1 MPWRRPRK
9 SVERPI
15 DVSRALEQSL
25 EDAAEGEELD
35 DTVELAGLDG
45 ASVVEA
51 STGEPDVSARTPTDL
66 EVKLRAATEAAEL
79 VVPVR
84 RAAADASAAL
94 RRAPLRRE
102 PPPGATNA
110 SAAFK
115 ERVDAS
121 GSASV
126 TARDPGSRGP
136 ASTHSRASSPSSP
149 SPSASP
155 ADSYPESGVDLAVEA
170 ARGLWLRNPVLTA
183 SGTFGQG
190 IEYAELFDVARLGAF
205 VNKGTT
211 VLARPGNRQ
220 YRIAET
226 PSGILNSIG
235 LENPGAAAVA
245 RTYGKQWAA
254 LGVPVIVN
262 VAGYSA
268 LDYVTVVREM
278 AGTPGV
284 VAYELNISCPNV
296 KGGML
301 FGFDPDLAAEVTAAV
316 KQETDLPVIVKLTPN
331 APDVVA
337 VALAVEA
344 AGADAVTAINTVLGM
359 RIDTKKRRP
368 ILGSGS
374 GGLSG
379 PAIRPIAV
387 HLTYQVARRVHIPVI
402 GAGGVTSANDALE
415 FLMAGASAVQVGTA
429 TFADPLAPLAVLEG
443 LAEYVRAN
451 GLASIRDV
459 IGTALPPDDG
469 DASVDAG
476 EEEADDPEP

>member
-35 DTVELAGLDG
+35 DTVELADVDG

-51 STGEPDVSARTPTDL
+51 STGEPDLDERTPTDL
-66 EVKLRAATEAAEL
+66 EVKLRAATDAAEL
-79 VVPVR
+79 DLPVR
-84 RAAADASAAL
+84 GAAAGASVAA
-94 RRAPLRRE
+94 RRAPLRKE
-102 PPPGATNA
+102 PLP
-110 SAAFK
+110 
-115 ERVDAS
+115 
-121 GSASV
+121 
-126 TARDPGSRGP
+126 
-136 ASTHSRASSPSSP
+136 
-149 SPSASP
+149 
-155 ADSYPESGVDLAVEA
+155 YPESGVDLAVDA
-170 ARGLWLRNPVLTA
+170 ARGLRLRNPVLTA

-245 RTYGKQWAA
+245 RTYGRQWAA

-262 VAGYSA
+262 VAGYSVE
-268 LDYVTVVREM
+268 DYVTVVREM

-301 FGFDPDLAAEVTAAV
+301 FGFDPELAAEVTAAV

-337 VALAVEA
+337 VALAVEQ

-359 RIDTKKRRP
+359 RIDTTRRRP
-368 ILGSGS
+368 VIGSGS

-387 HLTYQVARRVHIPVI
+387 HLTYQVARRLRIPVI

-429 TFADPLAPLAVLEG
+429 TFADPLAPIRVIEG
-443 LAEYVRAN
+443 LADYVRAN
-451 GLASIRDV
+451 GLSSIRDI
-459 IGTALPPDDG
+459 IGAALPPSDADPATSEEDDDSG
-469 DASVDAG
+469 S
-476 EEEADDPEP
+476 